1 MHQQDH
7 VAGEG
12 RPKPVAAAV
21 LTAAAAVAAIVL
33 AAWGSGAF
41 GGTTVQDAAGGYL
54 SATATPVAPATAA
67 FSIWSLIYVG
77 LLAYAVWQFLPG
89 ALASRRQRALRPWA
103 AASMLLNAAWLWAA
117 QLGSPTVA
125 LPVTLVV
132 MLALLAVLCRMLVL
146 HLSTPPASFL
156 ESAVSDGTF
165 GLYLGWICVA
175 TVANAAAVVAALLG
189 IAPGASSPAL
199 PGGISPAA
207 AAIVVLAVAVAVG
220 VALALRGRISPLLS
234 FAWGLAWIAVG
245 RLAGPLAMPEVG
257 LTAAVAAAVVLAVA
271 VAARLRAGR
280 RGHPATRPSREAPA

>member
-1 MHQQDH
+1 MHQH
-7 VAGEG
+7 HHTAGEA
-12 RPKPVAAAV
+12 RPRPVAAAV
-21 LTAAAAVAAIVL
+21 ATAASAIAALVL

-54 SATATPVAPATAA
+54 SATATPVAPAAAA
-67 FSIWSLIYVG
+67 FSIWSLIYLG

-89 ALASRRQRALRPWA
+89 ALASGRQRALRPWA

-117 QLGSPTVA
+117 QLGSPSVA
-125 LPVTLVV
+125 LPVSLAV

-175 TVANAAAVVAALLG
+175 TVANAAALVAALLG
-189 IAPGASSPAL
+189 IAPGAAQPAL
-199 PGGISPAA
+199 PGGISAA
-207 AAIVVLAVAVAVG
+207 AVAVIVLAVAAAVG

-245 RLAGPLAMPEVG
+245 RLAGPAPMPAVG
-257 LTAAVAAAVVLAVA
+257 VAAAVAAAVVLAVA
-271 VAARLRAGR
+271 IAARLKAGR
-280 RGHPATRPSREAPA
+280 PGRPLAHRSKEAPA